1 MRLSLLASA
10 LLCAAFTT
18 APALAEDAFPG
29 MEKLMSAEQFE
40 AAGLHKLTPAE
51 REALDRWLLNYT
63 AEEAPEM
70 LRSNPEVRAAEES
83 IRIEANIKPPFNGW
97 TGDTLFYL
105 DNGQVW
111 RQRLRGR
118 YFHRGD
124 DTAVVIEKNLLG
136 FYKMTLTA
144 SGKSIGVT
152 RLR

>member
-1 MRLSLLASA
+1 MRFPVLASA
-10 LLCAAFTT
+10 LLCAVFTT
-18 APALAEDAFPG
+18 APALAAEDFPG
-29 MEKLMSAEQFE
+29 VEKLMSAEQFE

-51 REALDRWLLNYT
+51 REALDRWLLSYT

-83 IRIEANIKPPFNGW
+83 IRIEARINPPFEGW
-97 TGDTLFYL
+97 SGDTLFYL

-136 FYKMTLTA
+136 FYKMTVTA

>member
-1 MRLSLLASA
+1 MRHPLLAPA

-18 APALAEDAFPG
+18 GTALATDAFPG
-29 MEKLMSAEQFE
+29 VEKLMSAEQFE

-51 REALDRWLLNYT
+51 RQALDRWLVSYT

-70 LRSNPEVRAAEES
+70 LRSNPEVRAAEEA
-83 IRIEANIKPPFNGW
+83 IRIEARINQPFNGW
-97 TGDTLFYL
+97 TGDTTFYL

-111 RQRLRGR
+111 RQRLKGR

-136 FYKMTLTA
+136 FYKMTVTS

>member
-1 MRLSLLASA
+1 MRHPLLTSI
-10 LLCAAFTT
+10 LFCAAFATT
-18 APALAEDAFPG
+18 PAMAADAFPG
-29 MEKLMSAEQFE
+29 VEKLMSAEQFE

-51 REALDRWLLNYT
+51 REALDRWLVSYT

-83 IRIEANIKPPFNGW
+83 IRIEANIKPPFEGW
-97 TGDTLFYL
+97 SGDTLFYL

-118 YFHRGD
+118 YVHRGE

-136 FYKMTLTA
+136 FYKMTVVT

-152 RLR
+152 RVR